1 MALIP
6 VGLGIAFLCLAPGV
20 KTYNKA
26 IAHIVVF
33 LALMTLA
40 ALVPPLLRV
49 MGAGNTMAIARIL
62 GMLLTTGIALGF
74 YVKSFIDA
82 RRSRPKTESE
92 DTEINEEV

>member
-1 MALIP
+1 
-6 VGLGIAFLCLAPGV
+6 V